1 MKSKSF
7 RYAVGALLAAAATGA
22 QAGIV
27 FSFEAAGVQQTTVSG
42 AVTETFENVGVGAIT
57 GAGYTSTTIGGTY
70 LGGQVINV
78 NQFGGAGGTG
88 HYDVVGLNTSNP
100 ALLSQ
105 TLTFT
110 AAKTYFGMWWS
121 AGDAANVLEFYNGST
136 LIDSFTVGSVLSLLG
151 SAYNGNPNPPS
162 GRNTGEKYAYLNFTG
177 TSGTTFDKIKFI
189 NNSNSG
195 FESDNHSV
203 YDQEITP
210 PGTVVPEPSTY
221 LMGALMV
228 VPVLGGLRKLR
239 QSRKA

>member
-1 MKSKSF
+1 MKSKSIN
-7 RYAVGALLAAAATGA
+7 YAVAALLAATATAA

-27 FSFEAAGVQQTTVSG
+27 FSYEAAGIQQTTVVG
-42 AVTETFENVGVGAIT
+42 AVTETFESAGVGAIT
-57 GAGYTSTTIGGTY
+57 GAGYTSATIGGTY
-70 LGGQVINV
+70 LGGQVINA
-78 NQFGGAGGTG
+78 NQYGGAGGSG
-88 HYDVVGLNTSNP
+88 LYDVVGLNTSNP

-110 AAKTYFGMWWS
+110 AQKTYFGMWWS
-121 AGDAANVLEFYNGST
+121 AGDASNVLEFYNGST

-151 SAYNGNPNPPS
+151 PAYSSNPNPPP
-162 GRNTGEKYAYLNFTG
+162 GQNTGEKYAYLNFTG
-177 TSGTTFDKIKFI
+177 TAGTTFNVVKFI

-221 LMGALMV
+221 LMGALMLIPV
-228 VPVLGGLRKLR
+228 VSGLRKLR
-239 QSRKA
+239 QGQKA